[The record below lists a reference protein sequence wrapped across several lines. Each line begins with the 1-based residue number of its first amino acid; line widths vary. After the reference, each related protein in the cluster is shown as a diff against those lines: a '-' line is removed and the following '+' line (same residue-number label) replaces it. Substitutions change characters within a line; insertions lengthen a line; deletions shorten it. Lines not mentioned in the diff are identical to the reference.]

1 MYVSTD
7 VAARIKALAKQKKI
21 PLKQLFAESGLT
33 VNTLSNMRASMPK
46 ADNLAVIAD
55 ALDCS
60 VDYLLGRAATPE
72 RGGGGIPPAL
82 SWLVDAA
89 ADLTDEEV
97 EKAVEYVDFLRASRK

>member
-1 MYVSTD
+1 
-7 VAARIKALAKQKKI
+7 
-21 PLKQLFAESGLT
+21 
-33 VNTLSNMRASMPK
+33 MRASMPK

-82 SWLVDAA
+82 SRLVDAA
-89 ADLTDEEV
+89 AGLSEEEV
-97 EKAVEYVDFLRASRK
+97 EKAVEYVAFLRASRK